1 MEKTILKV
9 SGLTKTYGNKNAND
23 NVNMEIKKG
32 DIYGFIGRNGAG
44 KTTLIKM
51 VVGLI
56 SPTSGKIELFENDNL
71 HNDRKKIGTVI
82 EAPAYVPHLS
92 AWQNMYVQWT
102 LLGGK
107 DKSVIDE
114 TLKLVGLSDVGK
126 KKVKKFSLGMKQR
139 LAIAMTLMGDPE
151 FLILDEPTN
160 GLDPEAIVEI
170 RHLLQKLVKE
180 RGLTILIS
188 SHILGELSKLAT
200 RYGIINDGKII
211 EEFTEKELQER
222 CNSGLL
228 INTDDSEA
236 AAKVIKE
243 QLNTENYNIINEN
256 EIELF
261 DYIDEPGM
269 VNKTL
274 SKADIAVNSIA
285 CKKIDLEEYFLNL
298 IGGKK

>member
-9 SGLTKTYGNKNAND
+9 SGLTKTYGTKNAND

-56 SPTSGKIELFENDNL
+56 NPTAGKIELFENNNL

-92 AWQNMYVQWT
+92 AWQNMYIQWT

-114 TLKLVGLSDVGK
+114 TLDLVGLSDVGK

-139 LAIAMTLMGDPE
+139 LAIAMTLMGEPE

-200 RYGIINDGKII
+200 RYGIINDGKLI
-211 EEFTEKELQER
+211 EEFTEEELQER
-222 CNSGLL
+222 CKSGLL
-228 INTDDSEA
+228 INTDNSEA

-243 QLNTENYNIINEN
+243 QLNTENYKIINEK

-261 DYIDEPGM
+261 DYVEESGM

-274 SKADIAVNSIA
+274 SKADIAVNSIS